1 MDRWSRSL
9 TELNDD
15 EHEFTDIPLNIDQEI
30 GTPNLGSPKSTGR
43 VTIGN
48 QEKNL
53 YETQDRPKKNKT
65 CILLDFDGTI
75 LSSNILT

>member
-1 MDRWSRSL
+1 MTVQGRYNNFAKGASQSSKEKKCMDRWSRSL

-48 QEKNL
+48 
-53 YETQDRPKKNKT
+53 
-65 CILLDFDGTI
+65 
-75 LSSNILT
+75 